1 MKCALF
7 ILAVLLLL
15 LVELSPSAAATR
27 THHKA
32 NGARRAGGGG
42 GSRGWFAD
50 CNSPQKYADVGC
62 LEKICDRRGER
73 YRIECRNLCAS
84 EPTARTCPQ
93 GPPDTDF
100 CTKPRNRFDKACI
113 TFTCEKGSRWRRSAE
128 CREFCRSSP
137 DAPECS

>member
-7 ILAVLLLL
+7 IFAILFLL
-15 LVELSPSAAATR
+15 LVELAPSTAAAR
-27 THHKA
+27 AQHKT
-32 NGARRAGGGG
+32 NRARRANGG

-84 EPTARTCPQ
+84 EPTARTCP
-93 GPPDTDF
+93 GANGGTDF
-100 CTKPRNRFDKACI
+100 CEKPRNKFNKTCI
-113 TFTCEKGSRWRRSAE
+113 TFTCERGSRWRRSAE